1 MIIMILLVSSCRGPC
16 CRASAFEASY
26 PNVVIDHVRTTAD
39 ALKLIPLAKP
49 DLIILG
55 PEARDD
61 AAFRLAV
68 ARIAPGT
75 RIGVMPCNGDGPE
88 SEKCLATR
96 SDFMKTVA
104 PMLQA
109 TA

>member
-1 MIIMILLVSSCRGPC
+1 MIIMILLVSSCRGLC
-16 CRASAFEASY
+16 CRASVFEASH

-39 ALKLIPLAKP
+39 AIKLVPLARP

-61 AAFRLAV
+61 MEFRRKVML
-68 ARIAPGT
+68 IAPGT
-75 RIGVMPCNGDGPE
+75 HIGVMPCNQDGPE

-96 SDFMKTVA
+96 SDFMQVVR